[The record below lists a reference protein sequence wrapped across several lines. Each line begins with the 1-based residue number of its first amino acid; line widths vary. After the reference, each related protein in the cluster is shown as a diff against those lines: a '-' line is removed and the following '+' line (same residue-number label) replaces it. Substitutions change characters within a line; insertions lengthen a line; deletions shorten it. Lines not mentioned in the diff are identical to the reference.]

1 MRYYEFVHNLGI
13 HSWDI
18 PALIVAV
25 ILVIMI
31 LVHHRNQKKRL
42 NDFEDDLDQKIQEIR
57 EEMAENQPE
66 MAAGETVQAG
76 EAVQANGT
84 AQAGKAVQANGTAQ
98 AGKAVQTNGTAKV

>member
-1 MRYYEFVHNLGI
+1 MRYFEFVHNLGT

-18 PALIVAV
+18 PTLIVVV
-25 ILVIMI
+25 ILIIMI
-31 LVHHRNQKKRL
+31 LVHHTNQKKRQ
-42 NDFEDDLDQKIQEIR
+42 NDFEEELDKKIQEIR

-84 AQAGKAVQANGTAQ
+84 A
-98 AGKAVQTNGTAKV
+98 KV

>member
-25 ILVIMI
+25 ILVVMI
-31 LVHHRNQKKRL
+31 LVHRHNKKKREK
-42 NDFEDDLDQKIQEIR
+42 DFEEELYQKIQEIR

-84 AQAGKAVQANGTAQ
+84 A
-98 AGKAVQTNGTAKV
+98 KV

>member
-25 ILVIMI
+25 ILVVMI

-42 NDFEDDLDQKIQEIR
+42 NDFEDDLDRRSRKSAKRWQKTSRKWQQVKLYRQEKQFR
-57 EEMAENQPE
+57 QMELPKYKKE
-66 MAAGETVQAG
+66 VSR
-76 EAVQANGT
+76 
-84 AQAGKAVQANGTAQ
+84 
-98 AGKAVQTNGTAKV
+98 

>member
-25 ILVIMI
+25 ILVVMI

-42 NDFEDDLDQKIQEIR
+42 NDFEDDL
-57 EEMAENQPE
+57 ML
-66 MAAGETVQAG
+66 GV
-76 EAVQANGT
+76 ANRIDVDYVVT
-84 AQAGKAVQANGTAQ
+84 EDKNLI
-98 AGKAVQTNGTAKV
+98 KHTNGVCINVDQALRLVEGSSVPSARPV

>member
-25 ILVIMI
+25 ILVVMI
-31 LVHHRNQKKRL
+31 LVHH
-42 NDFEDDLDQKIQEIR
+42 FEDDLDQKIQEIR

-84 AQAGKAVQANGTAQ
+84 A
-98 AGKAVQTNGTAKV
+98 KV

>member
-25 ILVIMI
+25 ILVVMI
-31 LVHHRNQKKRL
+31 LVHHRNQKK
-42 NDFEDDLDQKIQEIR
+42 QEIR
-57 EEMAENQPE
+57 EERAENQPE

-84 AQAGKAVQANGTAQ
+84 A
-98 AGKAVQTNGTAKV
+98 KV

>member
-25 ILVIMI
+25 ILVVMI

-66 MAAGETVQAG
+66 MEQVKLYRQ
-76 EAVQANGT
+76 EKQFRQMELPKYKKEVSR
-84 AQAGKAVQANGTAQ
+84 
-98 AGKAVQTNGTAKV
+98 

>member
-25 ILVIMI
+25 ILVVMI

-66 MAAGETVQAG
+66 MAQVKLYRQEKQFRQMELPKYKKEVSR
-76 EAVQANGT
+76 
-84 AQAGKAVQANGTAQ
+84 
-98 AGKAVQTNGTAKV
+98 

>member
-25 ILVIMI
+25 ILVVMI
-31 LVHHRNQKKRL
+31 LVHQRNQKKRL

-84 AQAGKAVQANGTAQ
+84 A
-98 AGKAVQTNGTAKV
+98 KV